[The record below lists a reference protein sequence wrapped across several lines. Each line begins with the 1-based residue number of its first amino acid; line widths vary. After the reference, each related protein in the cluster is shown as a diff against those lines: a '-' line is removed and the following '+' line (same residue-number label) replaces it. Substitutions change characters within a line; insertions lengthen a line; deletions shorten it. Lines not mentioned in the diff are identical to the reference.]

1 MLRLVR
7 SKICG
12 SRCHSCVQLLAN
24 SIHNACRA
32 AEPSLLRRRT
42 SAGAASP
49 PASPITAAAAS
60 SAMGCAGAA
69 CGLTRCRSR
78 RQGQQQQDPEARPFD
93 MPQPSDAAD
102 IELTGAGFGAGT
114 MQLTDAELGMGT
126 ETAAAWDAV
135 DAEQLSPAAVAA
147 EAGQLNGGALA
158 AAEAVADRV
167 AALAAQKSSPYD
179 EFVDVPTDAEAALPP
194 LRRRHYAPH
203 FHFYKEN
210 F

>member
-7 SKICG
+7 SKICK
-12 SRCHSCVQLLAN
+12 SQWHSCVQLLAN

-49 PASPITAAAAS
+49 PPSPTTAAAAS
-60 SAMGCAGAA
+60 SAMGFAGAA

-78 RQGQQQQDPEARPFD
+78 RQGQQQQDPEAQPFD
-93 MPQPSDAAD
+93 MPQPSNAAD
-102 IELTGAGFGAGT
+102 IELTAANFGAGT
-114 MQLTDAELGMGT
+114 MQLTAELGMGT

-135 DAEQLSPAAVAA
+135 NAEQLSPAAAPA
-147 EAGQLNGGALA
+147 AGQLNGGASA
-158 AAEAVADRV
+158 AAEAAADQV

-194 LRRRHYAPH
+194 LRRRNYAPH
-203 FHFYKEN
+203 FHFYIEN